1 MGPTAFVCGSVG
13 DRDTVDSCRG
23 SGETAGQTSPPC
35 LIVSSQKC
43 ERQIYG
49 IGNVEIHKGT
59 RNDLNTQYG
68 GLSNPS
74 SHQLHICT

>member
-1 MGPTAFVCGSVG
+1 MGPTALVCGSVG

-23 SGETAGQTSPPC
+23 SGETAGQTSPSC

-49 IGNVEIHKGT
+49 IGMLKFTKEQEMI
-59 RNDLNTQYG
+59 
-68 GLSNPS
+68 
-74 SHQLHICT
+74 